1 MPTAVDAKSSQVDS
15 SKSHKLSRTKSPL
28 KKEASDDD
36 DDDEEDD
43 DNDHKTSKK
52 VHKNSNVIKVLAVR
66 KPSQNENQMILKS
79 SKPGESKTSVG
90 LVKYEEKNVKHHHH
104 HNKNSNDDDDD
115 EDDNKKTSKNIQKH
129 NKMIEKV

>member
-28 KKEASDDD
+28 KKEANDDD

-66 KPSQNENQMILKS
+66 KPSHNENQMILKS

-104 HNKNSNDDDDD
+104 NKNSDDDDDD
-115 EDDNKKTSKNIQKH
+115 EDDHKKTSKNIQKH